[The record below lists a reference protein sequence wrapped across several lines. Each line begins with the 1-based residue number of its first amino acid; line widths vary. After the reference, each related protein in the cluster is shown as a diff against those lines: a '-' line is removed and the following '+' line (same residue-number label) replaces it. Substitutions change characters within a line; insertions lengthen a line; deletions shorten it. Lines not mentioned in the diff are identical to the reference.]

1 MTEQE
6 GYDKEGSYD
15 KLPWRLEHFCS
26 GNWVYSSVFARYSV
40 IFRQRSTILIAIK
53 PERILEPFVE
63 RCSVGGMSLTLSV
76 VHAVVPGGFFDG
88 GSDQLFFPAFVLFCT
103 SDWKKHSF
111 LATAFPTKIL
121 LCYCRAQ
128 LFQTKPPYVLQS
140 ICIYQMP
147 SVVDL
152 PTNPS
157 LQNCMRP
164 TSLQILLCNPL
175 AQRSNHSKY
184 LLIMIPQP
192 RLGIRIRCPQP
203 GNITI
208 MLCMSHWRCRL
219 NICVRSIGR
228 IRETIRPHIS
238 LQYQFW
244 QVPWCLCEIGL

>member
-1 MTEQE
+1 M
-6 GYDKEGSYD
+6 
-15 KLPWRLEHFCS
+15 
-26 GNWVYSSVFARYSV
+26 
-40 IFRQRSTILIAIK
+40 IAIK
-53 PERILEPFVE
+53 PEHILELVVE
-63 RCSVGGMSLTLSV
+63 RRPVGGMSLTLSV

-175 AQRSNHSKY
+175 AQRSNHSKD

-192 RLGIRIRCPQP
+192 RLGIRIRCP
-203 GNITI
+203 
-208 MLCMSHWRCRL
+208 
-219 NICVRSIGR
+219 
-228 IRETIRPHIS
+228 
-238 LQYQFW
+238 
-244 QVPWCLCEIGL
+244 